1 MKSGYVY
8 VMANTRP
15 TLYSG
20 VTNDLKTR
28 VYTHKN
34 DLVEG
39 FTSKYKL
46 HKLVYYE
53 VLNTIEAA
61 IIREKQIKNM
71 SRLEKLKMIFK
82 KNPNL
87 NDLYAE
93 IIK

>member
-1 MKSGYVY
+1 
-8 VMANTRP
+8 MANTRP

>member
-1 MKSGYVY
+1 
-8 VMANTRP
+8 MANSRP
-15 TLYSG
+15 TLYTG
-20 VTNDLKTR
+20 VTNNLIER

-34 DLVEG
+34 NLNEG

-71 SRLEKLKMIFK
+71 SRKEKLNMIFK

-87 NDLYAE
+87 NDLYSE